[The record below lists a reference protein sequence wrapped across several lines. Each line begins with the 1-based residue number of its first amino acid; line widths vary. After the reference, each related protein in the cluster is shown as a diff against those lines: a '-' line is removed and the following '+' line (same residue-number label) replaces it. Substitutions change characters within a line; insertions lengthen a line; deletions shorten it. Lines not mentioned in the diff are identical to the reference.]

1 MIKKIRL
8 SADIF
13 RDNDREAGKNR
24 RLFKKAGVFVVNL
37 MGSPGCGKTT
47 LIENLAKNYKGKI
60 RLAVIEGDI
69 ATGKDAQRI
78 AKAGVPVSLL
88 NTDQVGNACHLSS
101 KMIRK
106 AYEKIRNT
114 KPEIIIIENIGNL
127 ICPADFDLGENL
139 RVSMVS
145 ITEGD
150 DKVSKYPPMFVNA
163 EAVILSKID
172 IIKHFKYN
180 LKFVRKEI
188 KRLNPNA
195 EIFEISLK
203 NKHSLKFFSDFL
215 INKRTTTNTIYR
227 LT

>member
-1 MIKKIRL
+1 
-8 SADIF
+8 
-13 RDNDREAGKNR
+13 
-24 RLFKKAGVFVVNL
+24 
-37 MGSPGCGKTT
+37 
-47 LIENLAKNYKGKI
+47 
-60 RLAVIEGDI
+60 
-69 ATGKDAQRI
+69 
-78 AKAGVPVSLL
+78 
-88 NTDQVGNACHLSS
+88 
-101 KMIRK
+101 MIRK